1 MNVSSPDWS
10 EVFYGMG
17 MDFNYWP
24 SFYKTNN

>member
-1 MNVSSPDWS
+1 MNVSSSDWS

-17 MDFNYWP
+17 MNLNYWP